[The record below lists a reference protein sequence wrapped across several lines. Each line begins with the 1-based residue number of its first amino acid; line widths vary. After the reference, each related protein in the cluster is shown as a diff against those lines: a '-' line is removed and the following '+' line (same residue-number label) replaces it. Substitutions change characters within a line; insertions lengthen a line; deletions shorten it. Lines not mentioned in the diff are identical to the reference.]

1 MIGEIKDTLTNLKG
15 KTIKIRYNLGRNK
28 YETYDVIINELY
40 DYIFTVS
47 IKNQEFVKSFS
58 YADVISKLIKID
70 LKGEKN

>member
-1 MIGEIKDTLTNLKG
+1 MIGEVKASLSNLKG
-15 KTIKIRYNLGRNK
+15 KNIKIKYNLGRNK
-28 YETYDVIINELY
+28 YETYDVTINELY
-40 DYIFTVS
+40 DYVFTVS